1 MIIMTQYIYDNDLIT
16 MSNGILGEE
25 KCSEAT
31 SFTVCCV
38 YFGKNSKEYECRDK
52 EKHSVTITAKQKS
65 LQTEKILSYVKKKL
79 ITQ

>member
-1 MIIMTQYIYDNDLIT
+1 MLRSY
-16 MSNGILGEE
+16 
-25 KCSEAT
+25 K
-31 SFTVCCV
+31 FTVCCV

-52 EKHSVTITAKQKS
+52 EKHSVTTTAKQKS